1 MAEHAIASR
10 LNIDRRTVARW
21 KQRWFENASALME
34 HDKELF
40 GVEYERAVLSTFN
53 DAAGRGRPGQFTAEQ
68 ICQIIN
74 VSCESPSESDVPM
87 SHWSLPELAREVA
100 RRGIVKSISTS
111 RLHVFL
117 KSSRYKAPQDNR
129 VDPHAD

>member
-53 DAAGRGRPGQFTAEQ
+53 DPPVGAVLV
-68 ICQIIN
+68 N
-74 VSCESPSESDVPM
+74 
-87 SHWSLPELAREVA
+87 LPQSKFA
-100 RRGIVKSISTS
+100 
-111 RLHVFL
+111 
-117 KSSRYKAPQDNR
+117 KSSMFPVNR
-129 VDPHAD
+129 RVKVMFQ